1 MTGDPRIS
9 IVLLTHNRPVELERT
24 LRHLTALPERPR
36 VIVVDNASAPGT
48 VAPIAERFHGIDV
61 VRSDRNLGAAGRN
74 LGVAKVQTRYVAFC
88 DDDTW
93 WAPGSLSLACDL
105 MDRHAGVG
113 ALSARVLVGDQQ
125 EEDPTCQ
132 RMANSPLKGQNL
144 PGPALIAF
152 MAGAVVMLVDAFVG
166 AGGYEPRLF
175 LGAEEALL
183 ALDMAA
189 RGWQMAYVPDMV
201 IHHHPSPQRD
211 NRARC
216 ITVARN
222 RLWIAVMRLPWAAV
236 WLHTRAAL
244 KESRAGGFL
253 LPVLKETLR
262 GLPWA
267 IARRQV
273 VPTKVSLMHHQV
285 FCAGLTLP
293 TPRSRLTLNRPA

>member
-1 MTGDPRIS
+1 MTDDPRIS
-9 IVLLTHNRPVELERT
+9 IVLLTHNRPLELERT
-24 LRHLTALPERPR
+24 LRHLSALPERPHL
-36 VIVVDNASAPGT
+36 IVVDNASTPGVVNAIT
-48 VAPIAERFHGIDV
+48 GKFEGIDV

-74 LGVAKVQTRYVAFC
+74 LGVAKVRTRYVAFC

-93 WAPGSLSLACDL
+93 WAPGSLALACDL

-113 ALSARVLVGDQQ
+113 ALSARVLVGDRQ

-132 RMANSPLKGQNL
+132 RMANSPLHGHNL

-189 RGWQMAYVPDMV
+189 QGWQMAYVADMV
-201 IHHHPSPQRD
+201 LHHHPSPQRD
-211 NRARC
+211 NRARR
-216 ITVARN
+216 IAVARN
-222 RLWIAVMRLPWAAV
+222 RLWIAVMRLPWTGV
-236 WLHTRAAL
+236 WLHTRAVL
-244 KESRAGGFL
+244 RESRAGGFL
-253 LPVLKETLR
+253 LPFLKEALS

-267 IARRQV
+267 IARRKV
-273 VPTKVSLMHHQV
+273 VPAKVYLMHHQV
-285 FCAGLTLP
+285 FCAGLEPATP
-293 TPRSRLTLNRPA
+293 TSRQALNRLA